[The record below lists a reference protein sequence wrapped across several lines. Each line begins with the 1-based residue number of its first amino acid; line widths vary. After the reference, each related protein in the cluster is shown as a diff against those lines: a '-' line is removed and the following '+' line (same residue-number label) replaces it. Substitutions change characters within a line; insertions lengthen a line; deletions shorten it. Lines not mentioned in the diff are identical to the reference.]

1 MSPRIREAGDA
12 ALLVEWAEVIDPAV
26 NARAIAVAA
35 AIQGMRL
42 PGLRDVVPTYR
53 SVAVYF
59 DPLRA
64 DPDALRAALVDLNH
78 VPSEAVQGR
87 TVDVPITYG
96 GEGGPDLAAVAEWAG
111 MSPNAVAERH
121 VSREYRVFMLGF
133 LPGFA
138 YLGPVDDEIAAP
150 RRETPRTRVPAG
162 SVGIAGRQTGIYPRE
177 SPGGWQII
185 GRSPLRAFDPDRVP
199 SALFKAGDHVRFV
212 SMPAGDASEVY
223 GSARTDRRWAGDSS
237 INDTGRT
244 VTVVRPGLFTT
255 VQDQGRWGHQSS
267 GVSVSGALDLVSH
280 RLANLLVGN
289 AADAAT
295 LEVTLAGP
303 ELRIDR
309 EARVAVTGADLRAT
323 LDGAAI
329 PPGVSRQC
337 QAGSVLRFG
346 ERAWGA
352 RAYVAFD
359 GGIDTPVVLG
369 SRATHVGAALGG
381 FGGRA
386 LAAGDRVRIGPVTGV
401 GPLHAIAHVKGSD
414 PSASQRSVR
423 ISGGARLRV
432 LPGPQD
438 DFFAESAFAV
448 LEGTRF
454 VVTPQS
460 NRMGYRLSGAAI
472 PRVSDREMLSDAAFV
487 GGIQVP
493 ASGEPVLLMSDRQ
506 TTGGY
511 PQLATVITADLPLA
525 GQLAPGDWVEFTR
538 CTRAEAIAAVRDQ
551 EAMFGGLT

>member
-26 NARAIAVAA
+26 NARAIAMAA
-35 AIQGMRL
+35 AIQGMSL
-42 PGLRDVVPTYR
+42 PGVRDVVPMYR
-53 SVAVYF
+53 SVAIHF
-59 DPLRA
+59 DPLKA
-64 DPDALRAALVDLNH
+64 DPDALRAALVDLDQ
-78 VPSEAVQGR
+78 VPPEAVQGR
-87 TVDVPITYG
+87 TVDVPIAYG
-96 GEGGPDLAAVAEWAG
+96 GEGGPDLVSVAEWAG

-138 YLGPVDDEIAAP
+138 YLGSVDDAIAAP
-150 RRETPRTRVPAG
+150 RRQTPRTRVPAG

-212 SMPAGDASEVY
+212 SLPAGDARDE
-223 GSARTDRRWAGDSS
+223 GHGAARTDRRLAGDSP
-237 INDTGRT
+237 INDTDRT

-267 GVSVSGALDLVSH
+267 GVPVSGALDLVSH
-280 RLANLLVGN
+280 RFANLLVGN
-289 AADAAT
+289 PADAAT

-309 EARVAVTGADLRAT
+309 EARVAVTGADLQAA

-337 QAGSVLRFG
+337 QAGSMLRFG
-346 ERAWGA
+346 ERARGA

-359 GGIDTPVVLG
+359 GGIDTPIVLG

-386 LAAGDRVRIGPVTGV
+386 LTAGDRLRIGPAAGGPTTRINAGHPVT
-401 GPLHAIAHVKGSD
+401 IA
-414 PSASQRSVR
+414 
-423 ISGGARLRV
+423 GGARLRV

-448 LEGTRF
+448 LEATRF
-454 VVTPQS
+454 LVTPQS
-460 NRMGYRLSGAAI
+460 NRTGYRLSGAAI
-472 PRVSDREMLSDAAFV
+472 PRVSDREMISDAAFV

-493 ASGEPVLLMSDRQ
+493 ASGEPILLMSDRQ

-511 PQLATVITADLPLA
+511 PQLATVITADLPMA